1 MSPHEAPIQAGG
13 ESQDSGLEAGAGG
26 RGAEGTGGG
35 HTGVCKCQNAA
46 ARTRTVCAR
55 DGLSVSS

>member
-26 RGAEGTGGG
+26 RGAEGTG
-35 HTGVCKCQNAA
+35 VCKCQNAA
-46 ARTRTVCAR
+46 TRTRTVCAR